1 MALSFLNIFKKE
13 EKETETAK
21 VEGFDPKANAEEK
34 KDEAS
39 KGGHGGAPAVVP
51 VPEKPG
57 VYL

>member
-34 KDEAS
+34 KEETS
-39 KGGHGGAPAVVP
+39 KGGHGG
-51 VPEKPG
+51 G
-57 VYL
+57 TCCGSCS